1 MSRSSVLEYMAIHMR
16 NAVMCETFI
25 RVAATQYPDLLPKV
39 RQDVAR
45 AMSVWLGL
53 HDYSAEVK
61 WSGDED
67 CFIGH
72 LRNTGR
78 DSVSFHGKT
87 PIGLERAF
95 EKAVRDYMDAQA
107 RAPETAEEP
116 VATPQASPAP
126 CDSGGG

>member
-1 MSRSSVLEYMAIHMR
+1 MSRTSVLEYMAMHMR

-25 RVAATQYPDLLPKV
+25 RVAATQYADLLPKV

-53 HDYSAEVK
+53 HDYSAEVS
-61 WSGDED
+61 WSADDD

-72 LRNTGR
+72 LRNTGEDR
-78 DSVSFHGKT
+78 VSFHGKT

-95 EKAVRDYMDAQA
+95 EKAVRDYMTARVQA
-107 RAPETAEEP
+107 REAAEAREEDR
-116 VATPQASPAP
+116 QDPA
-126 CDSGGG
+126 